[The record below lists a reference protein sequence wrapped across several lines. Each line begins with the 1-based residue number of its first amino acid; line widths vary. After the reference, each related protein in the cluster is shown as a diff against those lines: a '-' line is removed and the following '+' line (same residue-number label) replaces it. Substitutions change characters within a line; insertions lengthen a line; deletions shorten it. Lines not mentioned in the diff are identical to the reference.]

1 MNKEIMRS
9 LGWSR
14 QKYYRYLQ
22 SIVIE
27 TPIKS
32 ELPESKTD
40 DSMEN
45 NPQNLS

>member
-1 MNKEIMRS
+1 MNKEIMRA
-9 LGWSR
+9 LR
-14 QKYYRYLQ
+14 MNRHQYLRYLQ